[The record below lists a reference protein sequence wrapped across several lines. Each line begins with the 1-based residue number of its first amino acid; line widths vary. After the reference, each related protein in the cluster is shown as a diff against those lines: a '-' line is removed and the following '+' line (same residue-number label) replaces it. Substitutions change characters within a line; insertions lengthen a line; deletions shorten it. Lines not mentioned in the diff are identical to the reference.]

1 MNNRVLILNADFTP
15 MMICS
20 IERAIVLIFLGKSEL
35 VHGEKDKFL
44 RTVDKAFPM
53 PLVIRL
59 IKYIHIPYKTVSLT
73 RLNVFKRDS
82 FTCQYCE
89 RKDHLTLDHVVPK
102 SKDGRTT
109 WNNLVTACSRC
120 NSQKG
125 DRTPTEANMRLNNM
139 PFRPSYAS
147 FLLNFSGFV
156 CEEWLPYLKI
166 KKRA

>member
-1 MNNRVLILNADFTP
+1 MNDRVLILNADYSP

-20 IERAIVLIFLGKSEL
+20 IERAIVLNFLGKSEL
-35 VHGEKDKFL
+35 VHEVKGKQL
-44 RTVDKAFPM
+44 RTVSKAFAM

-59 IKYIHIPYKTVSLT
+59 LKYIHIPYKTVSLT

-89 RKDHLTLDHVVPK
+89 KKEHLTLDHVLPK
-102 SKDGRTT
+102 SKGGRST

-120 NSQKG
+120 NSRKG
-125 DRTPTEANMRLNNM
+125 NNTPTEVGMRLINM
-139 PFRPSYAS
+139 PFRPSYTS
-147 FLLNFSGFV
+147 FLLHFSGFV
-156 CEEWLPYLKI
+156 SEEWLPYFNT